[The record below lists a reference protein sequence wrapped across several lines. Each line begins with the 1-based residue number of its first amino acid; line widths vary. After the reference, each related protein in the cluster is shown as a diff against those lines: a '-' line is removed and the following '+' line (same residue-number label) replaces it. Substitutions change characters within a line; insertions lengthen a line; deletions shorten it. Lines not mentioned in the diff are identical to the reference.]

1 VGAALRRRDLEVGAA
16 ADQGAGSGVAVAA
29 AGSALGRQGATT
41 SDVGRKKRGGWGWM
55 DWRGERLEFHV
66 YIYVC
71 DEMFIIGPTKIGSC
85 LGPVLW
91 AGLAAQALSTYCA
104 GPALSTDRA

>member
-55 DWRGERLEFHV
+55 DCRGERLEFHV

-71 DEMFIIGPTKIGSC
+71 VMRCLLSGRQKSGRASGRYYGPDWRPRHYQPIVPGQ
-85 LGPVLW
+85 P
-91 AGLAAQALSTYCA
+91 
-104 GPALSTDRA
+104 